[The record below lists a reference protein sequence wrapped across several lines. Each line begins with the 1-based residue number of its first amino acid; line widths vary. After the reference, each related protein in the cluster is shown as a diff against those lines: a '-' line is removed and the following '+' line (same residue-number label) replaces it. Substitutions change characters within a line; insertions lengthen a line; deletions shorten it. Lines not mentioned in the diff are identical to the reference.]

1 MFTRAHLAGL
11 PGHLAGPV
19 PPARHPVTLEHL
31 PAAEVV
37 RVELDA
43 ALPCH
48 VSCEISD
55 VPRETCPHLAVRL
68 VVRHLAIVDPELKLQ
83 PLLHNTEV
91 SSR

>member
-37 RVELDA
+37 RVELDTA
-43 ALPCH
+43 
-48 VSCEISD
+48 
-55 VPRETCPHLAVRL
+55 LAVGL
-68 VVRHLAIVDPELKLQ
+68 VVNNIPHIHSELELQ
-83 PLLHNTEV
+83 PILINVRL
-91 SSR
+91 